1 MQWFVYI
8 LRCGNGDL
16 YTGLTANVERRFDE
30 HQSGIGGHFT
40 KTSQPVELVYQE
52 SFVTEEEAR
61 RREVQLKTWSRAK
74 QLALIEGNLQAL
86 KRA

>member
-1 MQWFVYI
+1 MDWIVYI

-16 YTGLTANVERRFDE
+16 YTGLTTDVERRLRE
-30 HQSGIGGHFT
+30 HQTGIGGHFT
-40 KTSQPVELVYQE
+40 KMSQPVELVYRE

-61 RREVQLKTWSRAK
+61 RREVRLKTWSRAK
-74 QLALIEGNLQAL
+74 KLALIEGDMQAL

>member
-1 MQWFVYI
+1 MDWIVYI

-16 YTGLTANVERRFDE
+16 YTGLTTDVERRLRE
-30 HQSGIGGHFT
+30 HQTGIGGHFT
-40 KTSQPVELVYQE
+40 KMSQPVEWVYRE

-74 QLALIEGNLQAL
+74 KLALIEGDMRAL